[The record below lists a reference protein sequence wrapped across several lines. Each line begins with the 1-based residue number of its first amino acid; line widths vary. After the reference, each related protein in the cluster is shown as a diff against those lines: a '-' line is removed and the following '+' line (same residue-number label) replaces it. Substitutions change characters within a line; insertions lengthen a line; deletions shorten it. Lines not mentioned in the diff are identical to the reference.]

1 MLLPPDP
8 LVSGVVD
15 DVPDDHDQA
24 QVVHLVDLPLDQG
37 VPLAIRMYLEKDTSS
52 KGSET
57 PNTPTLPNGSHGYS
71 GGVLVG
77 WPGDQ
82 LFRKE

>member
-1 MLLPPDP
+1 LLFPPDP

-24 QVVHLVDLPLDQG
+24 LVVHLKDLPLDQG

-57 PNTPTLPNGSHGYS
+57 PNTPTLPNGSYGHS
-71 GGVLVG
+71 GGVLAG
-77 WPGDQ
+77 WPGAQ
-82 LFRKE
+82 LFKRR